1 MKLFPALLCL
11 AFLGLVFTSPAHA
24 YLDPGTGSM
33 VFQAAIALFLGA
45 AATGKLWWHKVKGL
59 FSGKSSRKSDGNEQ

>member
-1 MKLFPALLCL
+1 MKLSTVLLTL
-11 AFLGLVFTSPAHA
+11 AFIGLVFSTSAHA

-45 AATGKLWWHKVKGL
+45 AATGKFWWSKVKEL
-59 FSGKSSRKSDGNEQ
+59 FSGKPSQKGHDDEH

>member
-1 MKLFPALLCL
+1 MRFLPILF
-11 AFLGLVFTSPAHA
+11 LVACISFIGSSPACA

-45 AATGKLWWHKVKGL
+45 AATGKLWWHKLKEL
-59 FSGKSSRKSDGNEQ
+59 FSGKSSCKSDGNEK

>member
-1 MKLFPALLCL
+1 MRIFPALICVTVI
-11 AFLGLVFTSPAHA
+11 GLLFTTPAHA

-45 AATGKLWWHKVKGL
+45 AATGKLWWHKVKSL
-59 FSGKSSRKSDGNEQ
+59 FSGKSSRKSDNNDQ